1 MWNDIDRWNR
11 ADDSYGPNLVRC
23 ANLEPTRDCDF
34 VEGPDAG
41 CDGVCFSGLV
51 NDDCGV
57 CVGGN
62 ADMDC
67 AGVCFGDSALDDCGV
82 CDGGNANMDEC
93 GVCDGNSSSYAYFDI
108 LNVVTLVDAI
118 LEDAWSSDN
127 LYCTDVNDDGML
139 DIVDIV
145 MMVEVILGSAR
156 MVDASEIT
164 LIKDNNALAFNADG
178 FVGGIQLTLSHGDNF
193 ALELTASSMVS
204 DYRTNGNSTTVII
217 AAPESGPLFT
227 ASSSF
232 NVENVTAATSAGEIQ
247 VTMPMDFG
255 LSTAY
260 PNPFNPST
268 SFDLNMSSTEMVS
281 VDVYNV
287 MGQLVSTIHSGE
299 LAAGVHSFTWNGAEI
314 ASGAYFIKATTAT
327 SVATQKVMLMK

>member
-1 MWNDIDRWNR
+1 M
-11 ADDSYGPNLVRC
+11 
-23 ANLEPTRDCDF
+23 
-34 VEGPDAG
+34 
-41 CDGVCFSGLV
+41 
-51 NDDCGV
+51 
-57 CVGGN
+57 
-62 ADMDC
+62 
-67 AGVCFGDSALDDCGV
+67 
-82 CDGGNANMDEC
+82 
-93 GVCDGNSSSYAYFDI
+93 CDGNSSSYAYFDV

-145 MMVEVILGSAR
+145 MMVEAILGSAR
-156 MVDASEIT
+156 MVDASEII

-227 ASSSF
+227 ASSAF

-281 VDVYNV
+281 VGVYNV

-299 LAAGVHSFTWNGAEI
+299 LAAGVHSFTWNGADQP
-314 ASGAYFIKATTAT
+314 SGVYFARLNIDGAVSSAKLMLIK
-327 SVATQKVMLMK
+327 